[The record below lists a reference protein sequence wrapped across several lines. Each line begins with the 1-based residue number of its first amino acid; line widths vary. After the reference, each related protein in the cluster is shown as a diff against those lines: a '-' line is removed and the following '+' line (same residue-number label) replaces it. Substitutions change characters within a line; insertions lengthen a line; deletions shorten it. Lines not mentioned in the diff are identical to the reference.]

1 MSAARILG
9 APTGARH
16 DHGHCVGHALAE
28 AERACRQQGLRLTP
42 IRRQVL
48 ELIWRDHQPVK
59 AYDLIDALRDRGIKT
74 GPPTV
79 YRALDFLREAGLIHR
94 LDTVNAFVG
103 CGAHGRPHAGMFLI
117 CGSCGVVVELD
128 APDPLGLI
136 GIEADR
142 LGFELVT
149 QAVEILG
156 RCSDCREEGTAA
168 GALSPVARGPDG
180 AIDPGPA

>member
-9 APTGARH
+9 APAGARH
-16 DHGHCVGHALAE
+16 DHRHCVGQALAE

-48 ELIWRDHQPVK
+48 ELIWQDHQPVK
-59 AYDLIDALRDRGIKT
+59 AYDLIDALRDRGIRT

-79 YRALDFLREAGLIHR
+79 YRALEFLLQAGFIHR

-117 CGSCGVVVELD
+117 CRACGAVLELD
-128 APDPLGLI
+128 APGPIRLI
-136 GIEADR
+136 GVEADR
-142 LGFELVT
+142 MGFELVT

-156 RCSDCREEGTAA
+156 HCSRCRAA
-168 GALSPVARGPDG
+168 GKAVDARGP
-180 AIDPGPA
+180 AAREPTHPVDPEPA

>member
-9 APTGARH
+9 APAGARH
-16 DHGHCVGHALAE
+16 DHGHCVGRALAE

-59 AYDLIDALRDRGIKT
+59 AYDLIDALRDRGLRT

-117 CGSCGVVVELD
+117 CGSCGAVVELD

-156 RCSDCREEGTAA
+156 RCKRCQEDGTA
-168 GALSPVARGPDG
+168 GVTPHLSTHEPDG
-180 AIDPGPA
+180 PVDPELA

>member
-168 GALSPVARGPDG
+168 GALSPVAREPDG

>member
-16 DHGHCVGHALAE
+16 DHRRCVGQALAE
-28 AERACRQQGLRLTP
+28 AEQACRRQGLRLTP

-48 ELIWRDHQPVK
+48 ELIWRDHQPIK
-59 AYDLIDALRDRGIKT
+59 AYDLIDALRDRGIRT

-79 YRALDFLREAGLIHR
+79 YRALDFLREAGLVHR

-117 CGSCGVVVELD
+117 CRSCGVVLELD
-128 APDPLGLI
+128 APAPLGLI
-136 GIEADR
+136 GMEADR

-156 RCSDCREEGTAA
+156 HCNDCRAA
-168 GALSPVARGPDG
+168 GTPSDASRAAACGPDRPIEAG
-180 AIDPGPA
+180 QA